1 MLLYVSIPDV
11 QNLLD
16 SLKSAYLWLFSA
28 ISGLWNT
35 IQNNTLLM
43 TAVMLFFVLSIAFL
57 FLWLVITIAPAS
69 FGKDYAKQYF
79 AKYPNP
85 NHIYSQFSKSG
96 LIYQMYDVFLKR
108 KEKKRREN
116 EAAQAAYEKAVEEQE
131 ALENK
136 RAMYEQYKPMAEN
149 YFKNYPYS
157 HSVNING
164 VTYFNKNSKSFE
176 KWKHRKFDN
185 FEVDFDDE
193 QEIIDI

>member
-1 MLLYVSIPDV
+1 MLLYVSIPDA

-16 SLKSAYLWLFSA
+16 DLKSAYLWLFSA

-43 TAVMLFFVLSIAFL
+43 TSLMLFFMLSIAFL
-57 FLWLVITIAPAS
+57 FLWLIITIAPAS
-69 FGKDYAKQYF
+69 FGKDYSKQFF

-108 KEKKRREN
+108 KEKKRREDEKAQ
-116 EAAQAAYEKAVEEQE
+116 EAYNKVAEEQAALA
-131 ALENK
+131 NK
-136 RAMYEQYKPMAEN
+136 RAMYEQYKPLALN
-149 YFKNYPYS
+149 YFQNYPYS

-176 KWKHRKFDN
+176 NWKHRKFDS

>member
-1 MLLYVSIPDV
+1 MLLDVTVSDV

-16 SLKSAYLWLFSA
+16 TFKSVYLWFYYV
-28 ISGLWNT
+28 IVRFWHE

-43 TAVMLFFVLSIAFL
+43 TVVMIFFVISIAFL
-57 FLWLVITIAPAS
+57 FLWLIITIAPAS
-69 FGKDYAKQYF
+69 FGKNYSKQYF

-108 KEKKRREN
+108 KEKKKRES
-116 EAAQAAYEKAVEEQE
+116 EAAQEAYNKVAEEQA

-136 RAMYEQYKPMAEN
+136 RAMYEQYKPLALN
-149 YFKNYPYS
+149 YFQNYPYS

-176 KWKHRKFDN
+176 NWKHRKFDN

-193 QEIIDI
+193 QEIIDV